1 MIRTMRPYNA
11 EQILVKSCN
20 LTDDFG
26 LYVHFTLI
34 VCMLVVESSEGDAP
48 DNLQS
53 GTQRRAS
60 ICLPTDW
67 QGLSLY

>member
-26 LYVHFTLI
+26 LYVHFTVI
-34 VCMLVVESSEGDAP
+34 VCMFVVESSEGDAP